1 VPKPLSSVPG
11 MTFLSLMSQAQAG
24 EVVLYVG
31 AGVSVGSGL
40 PGGARLSELVYE
52 KVAAAGGVNLDGVSP
67 TDLLAVADAA
77 ELANGGDPRVVQEI
91 SLAVADFDHA
101 QPSAPHEALA
111 LLLVEGAAAVMS
123 TNWDTCIERAAP
135 QGESIASIVTNDD
148 RMGFRGVGLLKLH
161 GCARRPSTALVTSRQ
176 LAETPIW
183 ASTEMEAKLSHAS
196 VVFVGIGDVAPYV
209 AVRLQKLVELLG
221 SVQNISVVSRSI
233 VSRWDESQWSSVVE
247 DLAESHKIESSAE
260 EFLDDFLRAW
270 VLHCFDRLTAISTGL
285 ADAALM
291 TALHSL
297 LDTLRSASAP
307 QVLGWLRRSSRG
319 VPAGTSV
326 AHHSRIH
333 EALLAL
339 AALTGSESIAQV
351 PYAGP
356 AHSTKGKV
364 DLHIQPGV
372 SGPEAARAARAR
384 VQTYRSDGVLAPDE
398 PVIVLCSG
406 QIGPLA
412 PSTHE
417 QLEQDVAGADEVGN
431 VLSGPAVG
439 PVKLLAAH
447 SVLEGNMA

>member
-1 VPKPLSSVPG
+1 MPKPLSSVPG
-11 MTFLSLMSQAQAG
+11 ITFLGLLGQARAG

-40 PGGARLSELVYE
+40 PSGARLSELVYE
-52 KVAAAGGVNLDGVSP
+52 KVVAAGGVNLDGVSR

-77 ELANGGDPRVVQEI
+77 ELANGGDPGVVQEI
-91 SLAVADFDHA
+91 ALAVADFDHA

-135 QGESIASIVTNDD
+135 PGESIASIVTNDD
-148 RMGFRGVGLLKLH
+148 RMGFRGVGLLKVH

-221 SVQNISVVSRSI
+221 SVQNVSVVSRSI
-233 VSRWDESQWSSVVE
+233 VSRWDESQWASVVE

-260 EFLDDFLRAW
+260 DFLDDFLRAW

-285 ADAALM
+285 ADAALT
-291 TALHSL
+291 TALHAL
-297 LDTLRSASAP
+297 LDTLRSANAP
-307 QVLGWLRRSSRG
+307 QVLGWLRRSALG
-319 VPAGTSV
+319 MPAGTSA
-326 AHHSRIH
+326 AHHSRTH

-339 AALTGSESIAQV
+339 AALTAGDSIAQV
-351 PYAGP
+351 PHAGP
-356 AHSTKGKV
+356 ARSSKGQV

-372 SGPEAARAARAR
+372 SGPEAAKAARAR
-384 VQTYRSDGVLAPDE
+384 VQTYRTDGLLEPDE
-398 PVIVLCSG
+398 LVTVLCSG

-417 QLEQDVAGADEVGN
+417 QLEQDVAGAEEVGN

-447 SVLEGNMA
+447 SVLEGNVA